1 MILSEGYAGSK
12 KQFEQEDRWEDLYIA
27 LRQKSILQGRV
38 TGVEKNDLG
47 DCLVVAMGNVK
58 GLIPPE
64 DMGDA
69 PKKLPA
75 MVGSTVAF
83 RVKAVDR
90 SKGVA
95 YLDRK
100 GALEQMAS
108 ITWKDLEEA
117 AAELEPIHYRI
128 RELNEELANTNDMEK
143 ERELKIERSRLWEE
157 AKSRGPVRTC
167 TVRWVVKEGAYADIG
182 GVIAFIPIRELGYGN
197 AEDARD
203 VVSPGESF
211 DVKVYYVDKENGVV
225 RASVRAILG
234 NPYENAKHKYVKGGV
249 YLGKI
254 VRVTAKGYV
263 VEVEPGVELIAPF
276 LPFDRPEVGSEVTV
290 SVGYIGKY
298 NLGGR
303 ITRILKRKVG

>member
-27 LRQKSILQGRV
+27 LRQKNILQGRV

-47 DCLVVAMGNVK
+47 DCLVVSLGNVK

-64 DMGDA
+64 DMGDV

-90 SKGVA
+90 TKGTA
-95 YLDRK
+95 YLDRQ
-100 GALEQMAS
+100 GALDNMAT
-108 ITWKDLEEA
+108 ITWKELEEA
-117 AAELEPIHYRI
+117 AAELEPIHARI
-128 RELNEELANTNDMEK
+128 RELTEELADTNDEQKMQEI
-143 ERELKIERSRLWEE
+143 RIERSRLWEE
-157 AKSRGPVRTC
+157 AKNKGPVRTC
-167 TVRWVVKEGAYADIG
+167 TVRWAVKEGAYADIG
-182 GVIAFIPIRELGYGN
+182 GVIAFIPIRELGYGT

-203 VVSPGESF
+203 VVSQGDSF
-211 DVKVYYVDKENGVV
+211 DVKVYVVDKENGVV
-225 RASVRAILG
+225 RASVRATLD
-234 NPYENAKHKYVKGGV
+234 NPYTAAKEKYVKGGV

-254 VRVTAKGYV
+254 VRITAKGYV
-263 VEVEPGVELIAPF
+263 VELEPGVELIAPF
-276 LPFDRPEVGSEVTV
+276 MPFDRPEVGTEVTV
-290 SVGYIGKY
+290 SVGYIGNY
-298 NLGGR
+298 NFGGR

>member
-1 MILSEGYAGSK
+1 MILSEGYVGSK

-47 DCLVVAMGNVK
+47 DCLVVALGNVK

-90 SKGVA
+90 NKGVA
-95 YLDRK
+95 YLDRQ
-100 GALEQMAS
+100 GALENMAS
-108 ITWKDLEEA
+108 ITWKELEEA
-117 AAELEPIHYRI
+117 AAELEPIHARI
-128 RELNEELANTNDMEK
+128 RELTEELADTNDEAKM
-143 ERELKIERSRLWEE
+143 REIRIERSRLWEE
-157 AKSRGPVRTC
+157 AKSKGPVRTC
-167 TVRWVVKEGAYADIG
+167 TVRWAVKEGAYADVG
-182 GVIAFIPIRELGYGN
+182 GVIAFIPVRELGYGN

-203 VVSPGESF
+203 VVSPGDSF
-211 DVKVYYVDKENGVV
+211 DVKVYVVDKENGVV
-225 RASVRAILG
+225 RASVRATLE
-234 NPYENAKHKYVKGGV
+234 NPYESAKHKYVKGGV

-263 VEVEPGVELIAPF
+263 VEVEPGVELVAPF
-276 LPFDRPEVGSEVTV
+276 MPFNRPEVGTEVTV

-298 NLGGR
+298 NLSGR
-303 ITRILKRKVG
+303 ITRILRKVG